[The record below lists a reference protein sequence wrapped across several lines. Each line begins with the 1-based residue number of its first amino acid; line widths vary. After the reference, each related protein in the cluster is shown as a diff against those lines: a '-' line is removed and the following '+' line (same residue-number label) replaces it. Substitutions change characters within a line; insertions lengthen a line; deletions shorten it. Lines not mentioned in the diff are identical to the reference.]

1 MARYNRNRYGSIV
14 LNDEQGNSFTI
25 TKKEQATLKT
35 LVKRANQ
42 RRYDKIDKYY
52 NMVSEQNN
60 MKGISKEAYRNI
72 LEKKGF
78 ITEKYSSAFKQFT
91 SKAVFKDYIKEL
103 KQVTKRGYG
112 NNRIN
117 EIRKSMI
124 ERVNK
129 NYNSLGDTIIE
140 KLNSINDSQLLSVY
154 VHNDDLIQEIYGS
167 TLSSDDV
174 ENLAT
179 KTLSDINRALKYE

>member
-1 MARYNRNRYGSIV
+1 MARYNKNRYGSIV

-25 TKKEQATLKT
+25 TKKEQKELKT

-42 RRYDKIDKYY
+42 RRYDKVDKYY
-52 NMVSEQNN
+52 NMVSKQNN

-91 SKAVFKDYIKEL
+91 SKADFKDYIKEL

-112 NNRIN
+112 NKRIE

-129 NYNSLGDTIIE
+129 NYNSLGESIIE

-167 TLSSDDV
+167 TISSDDV

-179 KTLSDINRALKYE
+179 KTLSDINRALK

>member
-1 MARYNRNRYGSIV
+1 MARYNKNRYGSIV

-42 RRYDKIDKYY
+42 RRYDKVDKYY
-52 NMVSEQNN
+52 NMVSKQNN

-91 SKAVFKDYIKEL
+91 SKADFKDYIKEL

-129 NYNSLGDTIIE
+129 NYNSLGEPIIE

-179 KTLSDINRALKYE
+179 KTLSDINRALK